1 MHTLVVS
8 LIFFVGLSAVG
19 IMSTVLLTLRLR
31 RLRHLL
37 ALQAM
42 PEEDATVGESLSRFS
57 PVLRQVELQ
66 ARLQQGRQRC
76 EMPEKYRFIRSLAER
91 GVPATE
97 IAGILNL
104 AQGEVEQL
112 LALARV
118 TRRQPQGAA
127 KASSRAKKARL
138 AHKAKDFPAVAE
150 TVNR

>member
-1 MHTLVVS
+1 MHALVVS

-31 RLRHLL
+31 QFRRLR
-37 ALQAM
+37 ALQTL
-42 PEEDATVGESLSRFS
+42 PEEDGEIGESPSRFS
-57 PVLRQVELQ
+57 PVLRQAELQ

-76 EMPEKYRFIRSLAER
+76 EMPEKYRFLRSLAER

-104 AQGEVEQL
+104 SQGEVEQL

-118 TRRQPQGAA
+118 SLQQPLPAA
-127 KASSRAKKARL
+127 KASRPKKGRMPI
-138 AHKAKDFPAVAE
+138 KAKDLPSVAE
-150 TVNR
+150 KVV